1 MNEPLELNNIS
12 LENSFSSILKYRK
25 TQLITLKIAKRS
37 ERVQTAKAKRK
48 LFEGFKLKNYT

>member
-37 ERVQTAKAKRK
+37 ERVQTAKRK